1 MAHAPTRSPGSSLVA
16 FAAVLAAAGAAACD
30 LGKKVT
36 SQSGYRGTGMNQVYD
51 SSRMFGQYGLVKIPT
66 TLPPAGASPP
76 GPLPW
81 RNVQVLN
88 DISVAE
94 FNRTMV
100 AMSVWVAGAGN
111 CAYCHN
117 VANFAS
123 DTTNNGRPLYTK
135 LTARRMLQMTRHI
148 NGQYAAHVGNTGVTC
163 YTCHQGKP
171 QPNGLWYYTDRNQS
185 LRHYLDRE
193 GARVASRTIQPT
205 ALNRS
210 SVKQTEWIY
219 QLMISQSQSLGVNCT
234 YCHNSR
240 AFSSWQEAPPARVKA
255 YHGILMLRDVNSN
268 YLAPLQPVYPAVRLG
283 QMGDAPKA
291 QCLTCHNGAYKPLYG
306 YQMTKDY
313 PALWGRSEWNGAAFP
328 SVNTGGVTPATPAV
342 PTADSASAAAN
353 GQATASPPGANANN
367 PTDAAGRAGA
377 PNATPPAAP
386 SGRPMTN
393 SDSGRGQAGTTRG
406 GGPPQSTP
414 KSAVP
419 PRR

>member
-1 MAHAPTRSPGSSLVA
+1 
-16 FAAVLAAAGAAACD
+16 
-30 LGKKVT
+30 
-36 SQSGYRGTGMNQVYD
+36 
-51 SSRMFGQYGLVKIPT
+51 MFGKYGLVKIPT

-123 DTTNNGRPLYTK
+123 DTANNGRPLYTK

-171 QPNGLWYYTDRNQS
+171 VPNGLWYYTDRNQY

-193 GARVASRTIQPT
+193 GARVASRTVQPT

-210 SVKQTEWIY
+210 SVKQTEWVY
-219 QLMISQSQSLGVNCT
+219 ALMISQSNALGVNCT

-255 YHGILMLRDVNSN
+255 YHGILMTRDMNSN

-291 QCLTCHNGAYKPLYG
+291 QCVTCHNGAYKPLYG

-313 PALWGRSEWNGAAFP
+313 PALWGRPEWNGVPFP
-328 SVNTGGVTPATPAV
+328 SVNAAGAAPSTPEV
-342 PTADSASAAAN
+342 PTADSAAKAGTGQPASA
-353 GQATASPPGANANN
+353 PGGNANN
-367 PTDAAGRAGA
+367 AVDAAGQPGA
-377 PNATPPAAP
+377 PNVTPRQPNP
-386 SGRPMTN
+386 TN
-393 SDSGRGQAGTTRG
+393 SDSSRGQSRPRPPAASGT
-406 GGPPQSTP
+406 
-414 KSAVP
+414 
-419 PRR
+419 RRR

>member
-1 MAHAPTRSPGSSLVA
+1 MSGPIGPRRASARLGTSAPSSFVA
-16 FAAVLAAAGAAACD
+16 LAAVLAAAGAAACD

-51 SSRMFGQYGLVKIPT
+51 SSKMFGKYGLVKIPT

-123 DTTNNGRPLYTK
+123 DTANNGRPLYTK

-171 QPNGLWYYTDRNQS
+171 VPNGLWYYTDRNQY

-193 GARVASRTIQPT
+193 GARVASRTVQPT

-210 SVKQTEWIY
+210 SVKQTEWVY
-219 QLMISQSQSLGVNCT
+219 ALMISQSNALGVNCT

-255 YHGILMLRDVNSN
+255 YHGILMTRDMNSN

-291 QCLTCHNGAYKPLYG
+291 QCVTCHNGAYKPLYG

-313 PALWGRSEWNGAAFP
+313 PALWGRPEWNGVPFP
-328 SVNTGGVTPATPAV
+328 SVNAAGAAPSTPEV
-342 PTADSASAAAN
+342 PTADSAAKAGTGQPASA
-353 GQATASPPGANANN
+353 PGGNANN
-367 PTDAAGRAGA
+367 AVDAAGQPGA
-377 PNATPPAAP
+377 PNVTPRQPNP
-386 SGRPMTN
+386 TN
-393 SDSGRGQAGTTRG
+393 SDSSRGQSRPRPPAASGT
-406 GGPPQSTP
+406 
-414 KSAVP
+414 
-419 PRR
+419 RRR